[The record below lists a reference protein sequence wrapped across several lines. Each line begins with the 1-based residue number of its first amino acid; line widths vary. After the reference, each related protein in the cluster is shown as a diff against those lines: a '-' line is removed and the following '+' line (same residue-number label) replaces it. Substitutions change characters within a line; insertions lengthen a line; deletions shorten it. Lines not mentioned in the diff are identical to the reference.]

1 MLMKRRFAW
10 IAILLTAMILSGCGF
25 HLRGSGDQA
34 TLPFKTIYL
43 GAPDASPLVSELQR
57 YIVGGGG
64 TTVATDA
71 KAAEAILEI
80 MSESKEKVIL
90 SLNSQ
95 GRVREYTLNYK
106 VLFRLKN
113 NQNSELLTPTSITI
127 RRTIS
132 FNEAQVLAKEA
143 EETMLYR
150 DMQSDLVQQMLRRIA
165 AIKPTP

>member
-10 IAILLTAMILSGCGF
+10 LAILLTAMILSGCGF

-43 GAPDASPLVSELQR
+43 GAPDASPLVSALQR

-95 GRVREYTLNYK
+95 GRVREYTLNYR
-106 VLFRLKN
+106 VVFRLKN
-113 NQNSELLTPTSITI
+113 NQNNELLAPTSITI